1 MVSGWV
7 HAGRAH
13 ARRREQEKMKVGQR
27 ALFYASNTK
36 VPGVAGLARVVKE
49 GYPDYN
55 AWDPCGLIPSP
66 LLDRYTN
73 ADG

>member
-1 MVSGWV
+1 
-7 HAGRAH
+7 
-13 ARRREQEKMKVGQR
+13 MKVGQR

-36 VPGVAGLARVVKE
+36 VPGVAGLARVDKE

-66 LLDRYTN
+66 LLDRYNN